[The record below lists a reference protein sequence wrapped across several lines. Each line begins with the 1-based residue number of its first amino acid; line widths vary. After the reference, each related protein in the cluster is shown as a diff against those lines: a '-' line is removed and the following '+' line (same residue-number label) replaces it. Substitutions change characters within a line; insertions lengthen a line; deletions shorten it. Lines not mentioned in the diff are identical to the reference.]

1 VRRHVARGMLMA
13 IALPMTASLLAQGG
27 VNAATNVPRFAVV
40 SVKRG
45 QAAAP
50 TTDPMSMPGGSFEM
64 ANVPVQRLIGYAY
77 QRKWNEIVELPKWA
91 AMDVFTIRAKADG
104 NPPGEQMRAM
114 VRTLLAERFK
124 FAAHDETRP
133 IQLWALT
140 VARKD
145 GTLGSS
151 LVRRAEPCD
160 RGDTVTIRSRTI
172 RCPGFLSWPGGVA
185 IAGMPITVLGDLI
198 GNLFLDLKVVD
209 RTGLGG
215 LYDATLDSGAQST
228 TGPANDIKLPLLLT
242 AIEDQLGLKLDLQRE
257 PTPVMV
263 VERIEPPTED

>member
-1 VRRHVARGMLMA
+1 VRRHVAIAMLTA
-13 IALPMTASLLAQGG
+13 IAVPMTASLLAQGG
-27 VNAATNVPRFAVV
+27 VSTPTDVSRFAVV

-45 QAAAP
+45 QASAP
-50 TTDPMSMPGGSFEM
+50 TTDPMSLPGGSFEM

-91 AMDVFTIRAKADG
+91 TTDVFTIRAKADG
-104 NPPGEQMRAM
+104 NPPGQQMRAL

-133 IQLWALT
+133 LQLWAMT

-151 LVRRAEPCD
+151 LVRRAEPCN
-160 RGDTVTIRSRTI
+160 GDTVTIRSRTI

-215 LYDATLDSGAQST
+215 LYDATLDSGAQSP

-263 VERIEPPTED
+263 VEHIEPPTED